1 MIRQQTPTMHA
12 MKRMQLSLG
21 TASGTLLSTL
31 PLIGT
36 QELLRTIILAAIGAL
51 VSFLVTLVLQRF
63 RKKR

>member
-1 MIRQQTPTMHA
+1 